1 MANIP
6 GVLAVDLG
14 GTNLRVAA
22 VSPDGVLLVR
32 RQASTKEHPGPA
44 SVIARMAELCG
55 DVAREAELSV
65 DAPIGIASPGPLDPR
80 TGVVIFT
87 PNLAGWHDV
96 PLAPELERLTG
107 RETRLANDANCAALG
122 EARFG
127 AASGYPTVVYLGLG
141 TGVGGGVIID
151 GAMYEG
157 GNGQGVELGHV
168 CVAIDGPRCSCG
180 AIGCLEAYCAG
191 WAITHEAELLAD
203 SEAGEAIIKA
213 ANGRSPDARA
223 VTDAARAGDPAS
235 VALLERAGRA
245 LGAACGAFI
254 NIFNP
259 NAIVIGGGLAA
270 AGDLLLEPARQAM
283 RSYSFS
289 GLREQAALLSATLG
303 DDNGLLGA
311 AAIAFDLH
319 QRR

>member
-1 MANIP
+1 MSHVS

-22 VSPDGVLLVR
+22 VSPAGELLSR
-32 RQASTKEHPGPA
+32 RQASTRDHRGPDEVIEHMAVLCAEVA
-44 SVIARMAELCG
+44 SAAGL
-55 DVAREAELSV
+55 AP
-65 DAPIGIASPGPLDPR
+65 DAPIGVASPGPLDPVS
-80 TGVVIFT
+80 GIVIFT
-87 PNLAGWHDV
+87 PNLDGWHDV
-96 PLAPELERLTG
+96 PLAPSLSRLTG
-107 RETRLANDANCAALG
+107 RKARLANDANCAALG

-127 AASGYPTVVYLGLG
+127 AAAGYPTVVYLGLG

-168 CVAIDGPRCSCG
+168 CVALDGPRCSCG
-180 AIGCLEAYCAG
+180 SIGCLEAFAAG
-191 WAITHEAELLAD
+191 WAIGHEAVLLAD
-203 SEAGEAIIKA
+203 SEVGDAVRAAAGD
-213 ANGRSPDARA
+213 RTPDARA
-223 VTDAARAGDPAS
+223 VTDAAKDGDPAS
-235 VALLERAGRA
+235 IALLDRAGRA

-270 AGDLLLEPARQAM
+270 AGDLLLAPARTAM
-283 RSYSFS
+283 RSYSFQ
-289 GLREQAALLSATLG
+289 GLREQATLLQATLG

-311 AAIAFDLH
+311 AAIALDLTD
-319 QRR
+319 